1 VASTTT
7 SRRGARPKHPA
18 AQPKNCHE
26 RALGLLAVRP
36 RARRE
41 LERRLL
47 AAGFEPDEVADV
59 LVRLERV
66 GLIDDEAFATQM
78 AEYQFTSRRA
88 GRRAVTSALLAKGID
103 PELAARAA
111 DEAPDDEQQ
120 RAHDLAVTRAGRLRG
135 VEPAKAIARLTS
147 LLVRRG
153 YAPEIARV
161 AARAALAIEEPD

>member
-1 VASTTT
+1 
-7 SRRGARPKHPA
+7 
-18 AQPKNCHE
+18 
-26 RALGLLAVRP
+26 VRP

-47 AAGFEPDEVADV
+47 AAGFEPDEVTDV

-66 GLIDDEAFATQM
+66 GLIDDEAFAKQV
-78 AEYQFTSRRA
+78 AEYQYTSRLA

-103 PELAARAA
+103 PALAARAA

-135 VEPAKAIARLTS
+135 LEPAKSFSRLTS
-147 LLVRRG
+147 LLMRRG
-153 YAPEIARV
+153 YGPEVARS
-161 AARAALAIEEPD
+161 AARAALAIDEPD

>member
-1 VASTTT
+1 MASATT
-7 SRRGARPKHPA
+7 SRRGASKRAP
-18 AQPKNCHE
+18 AQPKDCHE

-47 AAGFEPDEVADV
+47 AAGFEADEVADV

-78 AEYQFTSRRA
+78 AEYQFSSRRA

-103 PELAARAA
+103 PELAARVA
-111 DEAPDDEQQ
+111 DRAPDDEQQ

-135 VEPAKAIARLTS
+135 LDPAKAFARLTS
-147 LLVRRG
+147 LLMRRG
-153 YAPEIARV
+153 YAPEIARA
-161 AARAALAIEEPD
+161 AARAALAIDEPD